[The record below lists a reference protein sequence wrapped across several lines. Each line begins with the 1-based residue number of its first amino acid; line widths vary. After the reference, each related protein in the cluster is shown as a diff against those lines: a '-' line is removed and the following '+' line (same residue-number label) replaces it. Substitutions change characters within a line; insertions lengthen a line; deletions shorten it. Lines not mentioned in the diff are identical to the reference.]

1 MTSKIGGRNVTISPL
16 EQRLL
21 GSRVQRWSSLEKI
34 NSIGDRWWSLCFIS
48 SQQRTFII
56 YKKTWKLASNQSQRK
71 INSYRIY
78 CGLYDWK
85 CNGCWHDSWTIC
97 YWTTYL
103 NCYKDS
109 QTEYE
114 QRKRVC
120 NDQWRVDQGYPMLK
134 TSFLVQ
140 SFSSVLCHGYCG
152 NSPFKTVKKLKAK
165 LCVPSTLNTDL
176 IFWRPHWIVVAVKGW
191 IMV

>member
-114 QRKRVC
+114 QRKRVSTIYKWLQFFLP
-120 NDQWRVDQGYPMLK
+120 NVPGATLIQGATSIPDPRVSY
-134 TSFLVQ
+134 
-140 SFSSVLCHGYCG
+140 
-152 NSPFKTVKKLKAK
+152 
-165 LCVPSTLNTDL
+165 
-176 IFWRPHWIVVAVKGW
+176 
-191 IMV
+191 